1 MLQCSY
7 TVNMSLLRFEW
18 DPKKAA
24 SNQRKHGVSFDEAE
38 TAFLDDEAVLVPDT
52 EHSSDEDRFLI
63 LGFSY
68 QLRILIV
75 CHCYRESDDVIRIIS
90 ARKANK
96 SEQMQYQRGRTT

>member
-1 MLQCSY
+1 MKSPAHILFRAFSASDVIGTRDLAQKLQCSY

-18 DPKKAA
+18 DPKKAV

-38 TAFLDDEAVLVPDT
+38 TAFLDDEAVLIPDA

-75 CHCYRESDDVIRIIS
+75 CHC
-90 ARKANK
+90 
-96 SEQMQYQRGRTT
+96 